1 MDSVFSQCYISDA
14 DGVFTRYHRP
24 NWSGGKLV
32 LDSVQ
37 ILPHATLAADGTNYV
52 ELTLKQGSTAIS
64 LIKTTDSGEAG
75 DATHEAGAALTAGTE
90 ASFSLSG
97 TGTQLEFSSTVPVVI
112 VGTKGGSGGALECD
126 ITFKWTPKRV

>member
-1 MDSVFSQCYISDA
+1 MDSIFSQCYISDA

-37 ILPHATLAADGTNYV
+37 ILSHATLATHGTDYV
-52 ELTLKQGSTAIS
+52 SITLKQGSTAIS
-64 LIKTTDSGEAG
+64 LIKTTNSGQAL

-90 ASFSLSG
+90 AAFSLTG
-97 TGTQLEFSSTVPVVI
+97 TGTQLEFDSTTPLQV
-112 VGTKGGSGGALECD
+112 VGTKGGSGGAVEVD